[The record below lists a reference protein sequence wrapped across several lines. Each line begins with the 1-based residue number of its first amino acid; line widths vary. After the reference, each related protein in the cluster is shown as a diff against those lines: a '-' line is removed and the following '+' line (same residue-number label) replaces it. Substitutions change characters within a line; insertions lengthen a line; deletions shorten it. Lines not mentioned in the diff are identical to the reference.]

1 MMKKRHEMEVI
12 AVDTIAKETIEMTL
26 YQPEISQQTVPGQF
40 LHLLVPGFTL
50 RRPISIAK
58 VNSEEGTVTILF
70 KVVGDGTKALAAY
83 QPGMTVDALGPNGNG
98 FQVDDVQ
105 EGERILLVGGGI
117 GVPPIYHLAKRLSE
131 KNVELVAVLGF
142 QSKDYVFY
150 EEAFQK
156 ITETYVV
163 TNDGSY
169 GHQGF
174 VTHVFSEVGAFDQYF
189 SCGPLPMLRAVTTE
203 LKDAAGKVSLEER
216 MGCGVGACMACVLPT
231 VDNSYKKICSDGP
244 VFSAQE
250 VIL

>member
-1 MMKKRHEMEVI
+1 MKQRHKMKIV
-12 AVDTIAKETIEMTL
+12 AVETIAKETIEMTL
-26 YQPEISQQTVPGQF
+26 YHPEISKQAVPGQF

-58 VNSEEGTVTILF
+58 VDEGKGTVTILF
-70 KVVGDGTKALAAY
+70 KIVGEGTNALAAFHSE
-83 QPGMTVDALGPNGNG
+83 MTVDALGPNGNG
-98 FQVDDVQ
+98 FCVEDVEAGQ
-105 EGERILLVGGGI
+105 RVLLIGGGI
-117 GVPPIYHLAKRLSE
+117 GVPPIYHLARRLAE
-131 KNVELVAVLGF
+131 KGVELVAVLGF

-150 EEAFQK
+150 EEAFK
-156 ITETYVV
+156 DLAETYVV

-174 VTHVFSEVGAFDQYF
+174 VTDVFSEVGKFNQYF

-203 LKDAAGKVSLEER
+203 LRDTPGKVSLEER

-250 VIL
+250 VVL

>member
-1 MMKKRHEMEVI
+1 MKKRYEMKVLT
-12 AVDTIAKETIEMTL
+12 VDTIAKETIEMTL

-58 VNSEEGTVTILF
+58 VHPKEGTVTILF
-70 KVVGDGTKALAAY
+70 KIVGDGTKALASY
-83 QPGMTVDALGPNGNG
+83 HPGMNVDVLGPSGNG
-98 FQVDDVQ
+98 FSIEDVK

-117 GVPPIYHLAKRLSE
+117 GVPPIYHLARRLSE

-150 EEAFQK
+150 EDAFK
-156 ITETYVV
+156 EIAETYVV

-174 VTHVFSEVGAFDQYF
+174 VTHVFPEVGKFNQYF

-203 LKDAAGKVSLEER
+203 LKDTTGKVSLEER

>member
-1 MMKKRHEMEVI
+1 MKKKYEMKVLSVEF
-12 AVDTIAKETIEMTL
+12 IAKETIEMEL
-26 YQPEISQQTVPGQF
+26 YQPEVSKQTVPGQF
-40 LHLLVPGFTL
+40 LHLLVSGFTL

-58 VNSEEGTVTILF
+58 VDPQAGTVTILF
-70 KVVGDGTKALAAY
+70 KIVGDGTKALAAY
-83 QPGMTVDALGPNGNG
+83 QPGMTINVLGPNGNG
-98 FQVDDVQ
+98 FSIDDVKD
-105 EGERILLVGGGI
+105 GERVLLVGGGI
-117 GVPPIYHLAKRLSE
+117 GVPPIYHFAKRLSE
-131 KNVELVAVLGF
+131 KNVDLIAVLGF

-150 EEAFQK
+150 EEAFK
-156 ITETYVV
+156 EIAETYVV

-169 GHQGF
+169 GYQGF
-174 VTHVFSEVGAFDQYF
+174 VTHVFPEVGAFDQYF

-203 LKDAAGKVSLEER
+203 LKDSKGKVSLEER

>member
-1 MMKKRHEMEVI
+1 MKKRYEMKVLSVEN
-12 AVDTIAKETIEMTL
+12 IAKETIEMKL
-26 YQPEISQQTVPGQF
+26 YQPEISKETVPGQF

-58 VNSEEGTVTILF
+58 VDKQEGSVTILF
-70 KVVGDGTKALAAY
+70 KIVGGGTSALAAY
-83 QPGMTVDALGPNGNG
+83 QPGMTIDALGPNGNG
-98 FQVDDVQ
+98 FSVDDVK
-105 EGERILLVGGGI
+105 EGERVLLVGGGI
-117 GVPPIYHLAKRLSE
+117 GVPPIYHLAKQLAE
-131 KNVELVAVLGF
+131 KNVELIAVLGF

-150 EEAFQK
+150 EAEFQK
-156 ITETYVV
+156 IAKTYVV

-189 SCGPLPMLRAVTTE
+189 SCGPLPMLRAITKE
-203 LKDAAGKVSLEER
+203 LKDIPGKVSLEER

-231 VDNSYKKICSDGP
+231 VDNNYKKICSDGP

-250 VIL
+250 VVL

>member
-1 MMKKRHEMEVI
+1 MKKRYEMNVLT
-12 AVDTIAKETIEMTL
+12 VDMIAKETIEMTL

-58 VNSEEGTVTILF
+58 VHPEEGTVTILF
-70 KVVGDGTKALAAY
+70 KMVGGGTNALAAY
-83 QPGMTVDALGPNGNG
+83 QPGMTVDVLGPNGNG
-98 FQVDDVQ
+98 FAIEDVK

-117 GVPPIYHLAKRLSE
+117 GVPPIYHLARRLSE

-150 EEAFQK
+150 EDAFK
-156 ITETYVV
+156 EMAETYVV

-174 VTHVFSEVGAFDQYF
+174 VTHVFPKVGEFDQYF

-203 LKDAAGKVSLEER
+203 LKDTTGKVSLEER